1 MSLIQRFL
9 DKLRRKRSAP
19 VIETTWGP
27 VSEKARLQAE
37 TNLRLDPA
45 KRARVLDV
53 IVKECGGNLDA
64 GIAEAKRRY
73 PRGGF

>member
-1 MSLIQRFL
+1 MSIIQRL
-9 DKLRRKRSAP
+9 IDKLRRKRSAP

-27 VSEKARLQAE
+27 VSESARAQAE
-37 TNLRLDPA
+37 TNLRLDPSL
-45 KRARVLDV
+45 RTRVLEV

-73 PRGGF
+73 PKVQW

>member
-1 MSLIQRFL
+1 MSIIARFIA
-9 DKLRRKRSAP
+9 KLRRKPP
-19 VIETTWGP
+19 VIDTTWGP
-27 VSEKARLQAE
+27 VSESARAQAE

-45 KRARVLDV
+45 LRMRVLDV
-53 IVKECGGNLDA
+53 ITREMGGDLDA

>member
-1 MSLIQRFL
+1 MSIIARFIA
-9 DKLRRKRSAP
+9 KLRRKPP
-19 VIETTWGP
+19 VIDTTWGP
-27 VSEKARLQAE
+27 VSESARVQAE

-45 KRARVLDV
+45 LRMRVVDV
-53 IVKECGGNLDA
+53 ITREMSGDLDA